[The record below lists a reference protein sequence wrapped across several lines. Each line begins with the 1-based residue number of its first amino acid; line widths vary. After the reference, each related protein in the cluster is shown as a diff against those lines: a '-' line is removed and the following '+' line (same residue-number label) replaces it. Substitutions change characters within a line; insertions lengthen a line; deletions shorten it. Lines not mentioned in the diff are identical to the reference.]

1 MKPHRPGEADGLHGF
16 VQSTRMNSTMAY
28 YDVDDLHMHVIEA
41 GQGQPLV
48 FLHGFPLDH
57 SMWEHQL
64 HAFRNSYR
72 VLIPDQR
79 GFGRT
84 PLGDRPATISQF
96 ATDVGGLLDA
106 AGVSTPIV
114 LCGLS
119 MGGYVALAFAQRYPE
134 RLRGLILCDSRAAC
148 DTPEN
153 AANRLKLAERVLT
166 EGPAAVAEAMLP
178 RLFSPTTFERQPHI
192 VDAMRS
198 VILGCSS
205 RGIAHGLRALASR
218 PDATTWLPEI
228 HTPTLLIVGEQDI
241 ISPPAEMQGMAA
253 ALPRGR
259 CEVIPHAGHMAPLE
273 QPTAVN
279 AVMREFLEQLQ

>member
-1 MKPHRPGEADGLHGF
+1 
-16 VQSTRMNSTMAY
+16 MAY
-28 YDVDDLHMHVIEA
+28 YDVDDLQMHVIDE

-57 SMWEHQL
+57 AMWQHQL
-64 HAFRNSYR
+64 HAFRTSHR

-96 ATDVGGLLDA
+96 ATDVAGLLEA
-106 AGVSTPIV
+106 AGVSIPIV

-119 MGGYVALAFAQRYPE
+119 MGGYVALAFAQRYPHL
-134 RLRGLILCDSRAAC
+134 LRGLILCDSRAAC

-153 AANRLKLAERVLT
+153 AAHRLKLAERVLT
-166 EGPAAVAEAMLP
+166 EGPTVVAEAMLP
-178 RLFSPTTFERQPHI
+178 RLFSPTTVERQPHV
-192 VDAMRS
+192 VDAMRN
-198 VILGCSS
+198 VILACSPQ
-205 RGIAHGLRALASR
+205 GIAHGLRALASR

-228 HTPTLLIVGEQDI
+228 RTSTLLIVGEQDI

-253 ALPRGR
+253 ALPHGR
-259 CEVIPHAGHMAPLE
+259 CVVIPQAGHMAPLE
-273 QPTAVN
+273 QPAAVN
-279 AVMREFLEQLQ
+279 AALHEFLEQLQ